1 MRRAVDSAAELRE
14 ELGRRFVLLEEVIT
28 VSDRELTIVRPRS
41 AEDLISEEDFAV
53 DERLP
58 YWADIWPSSLILAEH
73 VLADRG
79 SGPVLELG
87 CGVGLVTC
95 AALLAGFEVEA
106 TDYYVDALAFT
117 RLNSLVNTG
126 REPAVRHLDWRAL
139 PQDLQ
144 PVPLVLA
151 SDVLYERPYAAAVA
165 EVLRRMLSC
174 DGLAVVADPGRMAV
188 TEFLAECNA
197 RGLELRYSEQR
208 EFRAGEIRQTITL
221 YSLSPSASSSRDLT
235 SSPQR

>member
-1 MRRAVDSAAELRE
+1 MTRATDSAAELRE

-41 AEDLISEEDFAV
+41 AEDLIYEEDFAD

-58 YWADIWPSSLILAEH
+58 YWADLWPSSLILAEH
-73 VLADRG
+73 VLANAA
-79 SGPVLELG
+79 SGPAVELG

-95 AALLAGFEVEA
+95 AALIAGYDVEA
-106 TDYYVDALAFT
+106 TDYYADALAFT
-117 RLNSLVNTG
+117 RLNSLMNLG
-126 REPAVRHLDWRAL
+126 REPAVRHLDWRQL
-139 PQDLQ
+139 PDDLQ

-165 EVLRRMLSC
+165 EALRRLLSD
-174 DGLAVVADPGRMAV
+174 DGLAIVADPGRMASA
-188 TEFLAECNA
+188 EFLAECES
-197 RGLELRYSEQR
+197 RGLDLRHSER
-208 EFRAGEIRQTITL
+208 RDYRAGEIRQTITL
-221 YSLSPSASSSRDLT
+221 YSLSPSASSSRDFT

>member
-1 MRRAVDSAAELRE
+1 MTRAAAAAAALRE
-14 ELGRRFVLLEEVIT
+14 ELGRRFVLIEEVIP
-28 VSDRELTIVRPRS
+28 VGERELTIVRPRS

-58 YWADIWPSSLILAEH
+58 YWADIWPSSLILAER

-87 CGVGLVTC
+87 CGIGLITC
-95 AALLAGFEVEA
+95 AALIAGFEVEA
-106 TDYYVDALAFT
+106 TDYYMDALAFT
-117 RLNSLVNTG
+117 RLNALLNTG

-139 PQDLQ
+139 PDELQ

-165 EVLRRMLSC
+165 EVLRRLLSA
-174 DGLAVVADPGRMAV
+174 DGVAVVA
-188 TEFLAECNA
+188 
-197 RGLELRYSEQR
+197 
-208 EFRAGEIRQTITL
+208 
-221 YSLSPSASSSRDLT
+221 
-235 SSPQR
+235 